1 MTSLSRLTFSR
12 LTFSQLILALGLTI
26 TSAPT
31 VHAET
36 YVLDAS
42 TGAAY
47 DSVGDG
53 WFFAGTGPP
62 LPAPDGIGDAGG
74 QALAVGLIAG
84 VLELRAMAEFP
95 LATLSG
101 ISPGQIQSATLRFTI
116 DDVIGTFG
124 PGATFDNT
132 ASDPIA
138 VYHYP
143 ADGTVTV
150 ADFAPA
156 GATQVT
162 VVHPGLVTDASL
174 LGTGALPFD
183 VDVTAALQG
192 ALTAGDDAFGVLLGT
207 TDSPTATSLDNLSPP
222 GVAGGALPILT
233 IVTVP
238 LRPPLLAKAAQA
250 CQATIAKAGQKL
262 VGTALKSFSS
272 CFGLILKDYEPDQA
286 LAATTAPKCVSTLDP
301 NDPSSKIG
309 KALGK
314 LVTDVEKKCAGVR
327 SRALSLGESDAAQED
342 AHHRPPAADR
352 VPRVAGEAP
361 PLDDAPSPRLA
372 ARRRGPALLRPATR
386 RRPRRQH
393 ALDHLRPAPPPRR
406 AGGQDARVSRALPG
420 QRGRWRA
427 RDLRRGDRVPHIV
440 LPLRRRLRS
449 EDDHVA
455 APPRRHGG
463 TCAARHPVVRPALL
477 RLRPGRPD

>member
-1 MTSLSRLTFSR
+1 MRPFTRFTC
-12 LTFSQLILALGLTI
+12 TIGLAAAVATA
-26 TSAPT
+26 TAR
-31 VHAET
+31 AET
-36 YVLDAS
+36 IVLDAS

-47 DSVGDG
+47 DSVGAG
-53 WFFAGTGPP
+53 WFFAGTTPP

-95 LATLSG
+95 LAPLAGLSA
-101 ISPGQIQSATLRFTI
+101 GQIQSATFRFTI
-116 DDVIGTFG
+116 DDVISTFG

-150 ADFAPA
+150 ADFAPV
-156 GATQVT
+156 GATQVS

-192 ALTAGDDAFGVLLGT
+192 ALTNGDAAFGVLFGT
-207 TDSPTATSLDNLSPP
+207 TDSPTATSLDNVSPP
-222 GVAGGALPILT
+222 GVARGALPILT

-238 LRPPLLAKAAQA
+238 LQPPVLSKAAQA

-262 VGTALKSFSS
+262 VSTALKSFSS

-286 LAATTAPKCVSTLDP
+286 LAPTTAPKCVTALDP
-301 NDPSSKIG
+301 NDPASKLG

-314 LVTDVEKKCAGVR
+314 LVSDVEKKCAGVTPADICSPCDPSATTITQTATCLR
-327 SRALSLGESDAAQED
+327 VGQLALAETQVVQQYAAGCTLLSAVGLDAAF
-342 AHHRPPAADR
+342 
-352 VPRVAGEAP
+352 
-361 PLDDAPSPRLA
+361 
-372 ARRRGPALLRPATR
+372 
-386 RRPRRQH
+386 
-393 ALDHLRPAPPPRR
+393 
-406 AGGQDARVSRALPG
+406 PG
-420 QRGRWRA
+420 
-427 RDLRRGDRVPHIV
+427 I
-440 LPLRRRLRS
+440 
-449 EDDHVA
+449 
-455 APPRRHGG
+455 
-463 TCAARHPVVRPALL
+463 C
-477 RLRPGRPD
+477 